1 VRGHEA
7 FQLGVQRLGVVR
19 QLGEHW
25 LFLPPLLRLRSI
37 VGA

>member
-1 VRGHEA
+1 
-7 FQLGVQRLGVVR
+7 VQRLGVVR

-25 LFLPPLLRLRSI
+25 LFLPQLLPLRSI